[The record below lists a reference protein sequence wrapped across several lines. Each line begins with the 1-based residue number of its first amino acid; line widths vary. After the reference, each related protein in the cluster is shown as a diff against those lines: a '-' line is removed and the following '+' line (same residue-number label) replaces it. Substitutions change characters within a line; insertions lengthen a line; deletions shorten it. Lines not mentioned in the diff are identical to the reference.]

1 MRKIMKFQDMKDKE
15 IIYNFCIQHIY
26 RKHNLHQENITTT
39 KTIHAAIT
47 AEIQL
52 YAFTIYVVNN

>member
-1 MRKIMKFQDMKDKE
+1 MKCQDKKDKE

-26 RKHNLHQENITTT
+26 RKYHLHHENITTIET
-39 KTIHAAIT
+39 VHATIT
-47 AEIQL
+47 TEIQL

>member
-1 MRKIMKFQDMKDKE
+1 MKFYEKQDKE

-26 RKHNLHQENITTT
+26 RKHHLHHENITTT
-39 KTIHAAIT
+39 KTIHAAVT

-52 YAFTIYVVNN
+52 YAFTI